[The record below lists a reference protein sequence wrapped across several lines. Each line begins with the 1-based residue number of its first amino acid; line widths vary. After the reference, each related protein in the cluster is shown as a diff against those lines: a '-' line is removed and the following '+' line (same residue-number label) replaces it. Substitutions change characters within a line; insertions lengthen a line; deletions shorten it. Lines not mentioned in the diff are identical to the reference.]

1 MRCPKGFHQ
10 HPPKSGICVPKHLA
24 KTQKKRTTPETI
36 PKKKRCP
43 NGTRKNKAGECV
55 SKSAKKLKSKSK
67 SPDVVVVPKYH
78 DIAADVFPKFKERGY
93 ILDKYYS
100 NKMKMVEDY
109 VKSHSSTIKPGDI
122 LFIGSTNSD
131 RYYEDS
137 FVLVGNEGRLLT
149 EGHDTAADLP
159 IMYKKLLPSKISY
172 KKMFD
177 EISNM
182 DEDND
187 IDPFSNNFFGLYEDE
202 SVSEVYEQYES
213 NGML

>member
-1 MRCPKGFHQ
+1 MRCPKGYHQ
-10 HPPKSGICVPKHLA
+10 HPPKSGNCVEKNS
-24 KTQKKRTTPETI
+24 KTKS
-36 PKKKRCP
+36 KRCP
-43 NGTRKNKAGECV
+43 KGTRKNKLGNCV
-55 SKSAKKLKSKSK
+55 SSSEKKSK

-78 DIAADVFPKFKERGY
+78 DIAADVFPKFKEKGY
-93 ILDKYYS
+93 IIDKYYS

-109 VKSHSSTIKPGDI
+109 VKSHSRTIKPGDI

-137 FVLVGNEGRLLT
+137 FVLVGNEGKLLT
-149 EGHDTAADLP
+149 DGHDNAADLP

-177 EISNM
+177 KISNM

-187 IDPFSNNFFGLYEDE
+187 IDPFSNNFFGLYEGE
-202 SVSEVYEQYES
+202 SVSEVYDDYKS
-213 NGML
+213 HGML